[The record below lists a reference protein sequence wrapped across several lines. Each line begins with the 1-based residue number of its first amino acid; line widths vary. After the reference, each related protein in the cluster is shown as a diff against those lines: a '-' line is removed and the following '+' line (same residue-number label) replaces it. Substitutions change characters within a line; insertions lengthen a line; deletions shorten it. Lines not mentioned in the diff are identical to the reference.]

1 MVFLKIRMIWS
12 IKMTWS
18 HGVMCI
24 INLKNALN
32 TLLNDYSLIAY
43 DCERDTINFYLLSA
57 LSRDNLFSCDIKMHF
72 SHTLLVYGL
81 DKDKEIKHIFTL
93 LAIKSMKPYMR

>member
-57 LSRDNLFSCDIKMHF
+57 LSRDNLFPMDSGGFAMAKGGAF
-72 SHTLLVYGL
+72 
-81 DKDKEIKHIFTL
+81 
-93 LAIKSMKPYMR
+93 